1 MLKKLSLITAVC
13 AIAAATS
20 ACLDFEHKSTLA
32 PSSSGLGALS
42 GNWTSTSIIPSPSA
56 CTDFTWN
63 VTEHTETSASGAF
76 SATCAG
82 QLKLSGNAEGTLS
95 GSIIEWKA
103 NGNATALGLASC
115 KIALMGTAE
124 LTTTAIRVPYAGDT
138 CLGPVSGVE
147 NLQRR

>member
-1 MLKKLSLITAVC
+1 MLKNLAMLTAVG

-82 QLKLSGNAEGTLS
+82 QLKLSGNAKGTLS
-95 GSIIEWKA
+95 GSIITWEA
-103 NGNATALGLASC
+103 NGNATAAGLASC
-115 KIALMGTAE
+115 QIDLTGKAE
-124 LTTTAIRVPYAGDT
+124 LTTTAIRVPYAGKT